1 MQSRG
6 VKAVIVGLMALMG
19 TAPAWAHHSFA
30 AAYDMKDAITITGKV
45 VEVRL
50 TNPHSHFFLDVV
62 NAKGE
67 TEHWTFEA
75 GTPSG
80 MLRNGYSPQ
89 IIKQGDTVTI
99 KGFRARSWFGLFA
112 PRGTPE
118 PVLARLSNAAAQAAA
133 LPEMKE
139 KLLLVAQNVEYQ
151 SNVEFARQVRDDQ
164 IYFAQLLKDLDIKLE

>member
-75 GTPSG
+75 GTPGG

-89 IIKQGDTVTI
+89 VIKQGDTVTI
-99 KGFRARSWFGLFA
+99 KGFRARNESNNGMLTELVTSDGTVYGMFG
-112 PRGTPE
+112 P
-118 PVLARLSNAAAQAAA
+118 Q
-133 LPEMKE
+133 
-139 KLLLVAQNVEYQ
+139 Q
-151 SNVEFARQVRDDQ
+151 SAG
-164 IYFAQLLKDLDIKLE
+164 AK

>member
-50 TNPHSHFFLDVV
+50 TNPQSHFFLDVV

-75 GTPSG
+75 GTPGG

-89 IIKQGDTVTI
+89 VIKQGDTVTI
-99 KGFRARSWFGLFA
+99 KGFRARNESNNGMLTELVTSDGTVYGMFG
-112 PRGTPE
+112 P
-118 PVLARLSNAAAQAAA
+118 Q
-133 LPEMKE
+133 
-139 KLLLVAQNVEYQ
+139 Q
-151 SNVEFARQVRDDQ
+151 SAG
-164 IYFAQLLKDLDIKLE
+164 AK